1 MGLTDWFYLTILTC
15 VFIYINNKINRID
28 LEIRLVFIYSCLI
41 SYILTI
47 ISAFIAISAFR
58 IFFEVSSHPGIRF
71 FLLCAISTL
80 SFLFFLRVSGK
91 YLYFRNRI
99 NLAQYEKYFTIK
111 KFKSYEDIS
120 IQINNFYTHNL
131 PKKSKDEFKHILA
144 TYYEWYTDRY
154 DKFTE
159 LNNTSKYNSGES
171 NLPIY
176 FDYADDLFV
185 FLKLYFKENGYPD
198 LNNKNTDHNYIELD
212 DIQIRKDHQTLHGYL
227 YLVSRH
233 NYKVIA
239 VIDPWRGLSCP
250 NNMIKTKRNIEILSQ
265 FLQIIIYIFII
276 VSMNVFLLKMY
287 EKI

>member
-1 MGLTDWFYLTILTC
+1 MDLTDWFYLTILTC

-47 ISAFIAISAFR
+47 ISAFVAISAFR
-58 IFFEVSSHPGIRF
+58 IFFEVSNHPGIRF
-71 FLLCAISTL
+71 FILCAISTL

-99 NLAQYEKYFTIK
+99 NLAQYEKYFTTK

-131 PKKSKDEFKHILA
+131 PKKAKDEFKHILA
-144 TYYEWYTDRY
+144 TYYKWYTDRY

-159 LNNTSKYNSGES
+159 LSNTSKYNSGES
-171 NLPIY
+171 NLPVY

-227 YLVSRH
+227 YLVSRY

-239 VIDPWRGLSCP
+239 VIDPWRGLFCP
-250 NNMIKTKRNIEILSQ
+250 NNRIKTKRNIEILSQ